1 MDYDTKLLELSNAT
15 VECCNGKGS
24 LNANQSFLSISFAF
38 ICFCILFLLVWSLFT
53 SYYRR
58 FSTMTLALQADVCS
72 RPISIIHS
80 IIIVPSLIGGIAYMN
95 WGDYFEPLGDV
106 SFLQGILC
114 ISIGYF
120 LYDTVL
126 LLIYRPPQWLGFA
139 VHHIVASIP
148 YVIYMFASPCEY
160 GLFILCCFLLVEAT
174 NLPLHARAT
183 LEENDMSNTKAY
195 ATALYA
201 TFVGWIIFR
210 LANPTA
216 LIIIIHKYI
225 IPSIPNGRLACIIP
239 GVICAYMINIFC
251 YAVFVFILCKEV
263 LLRWKRS
270 PLPGEVAPSDTTRP
284 VDLNSEHMTADE
296 LNIVAECPTRL
307 LVYEAQ
313 ESIRE
318 RLEKSRLS
326 GRLSQLRGEG
336 DDTDGLTPI

>member
-1 MDYDTKLLELSNAT
+1 MSYDAKLFETLNAS
-15 VECCNGKGS
+15 VECCNGEGS
-24 LNANQSFLSISFAF
+24 LTANQTFLSITFAF
-38 ICFCILFLLVWSLFT
+38 ICFCMLFLFVWSLFS

-58 FSTMTLALQADVCS
+58 FLTMTLALQADVCS
-72 RPISIIHS
+72 RAISIIHS
-80 IIIVPSLIGGIAYMN
+80 IIIVPTLIGGIAYMN
-95 WGDYFEPLGDV
+95 WGNYFEPLGDV

-126 LLIYRPPQWLGFA
+126 LLLYRPPQWLGFA
-139 VHHIVASIP
+139 IHHIVASIP
-148 YVIYMFASPCEY
+148 YLIYMFASPCGY
-160 GLFILCCFLLVEAT
+160 GLFILACFLLVEAT

-195 ATALYA
+195 AASLYA

-216 LIIIIHKYI
+216 LLIIIHKYI
-225 IPSIPNGRLACIIP
+225 IPSIPSGRLGCIIP
-239 GVICAYMINIFC
+239 GVVCAYVINIFC
-251 YAVFVFILCKEV
+251 YAVFVLILCKEV

-270 PLPGEVAPSDTTRP
+270 PLPGDVAPSDSTRP
-284 VDLNSEHMTADE
+284 VDLNTSSLSVDE

-313 ESIRE
+313 ETIRE
-318 RLEKSRLS
+318 RLDKNRAS
-326 GRLSQLRGEG
+326 GRLTMETKGSY
-336 DDTDGLTPI
+336 DTGVLPP